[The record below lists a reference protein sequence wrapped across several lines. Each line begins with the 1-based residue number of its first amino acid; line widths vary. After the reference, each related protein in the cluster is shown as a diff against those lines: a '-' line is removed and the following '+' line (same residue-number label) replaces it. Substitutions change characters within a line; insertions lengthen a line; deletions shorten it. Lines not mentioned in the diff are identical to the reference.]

1 MIWVIPFWACGQSY
15 TYKIMKEYGEF
26 DHTKQSLRIVTELE
40 RRYPEFPGLNL
51 TWEMREGMVKHES
64 ENDLSDSR
72 EYNPELRGALETQI
86 CNVADKFAYIAHD

>member
-1 MIWVIPFWACGQSY
+1 
-15 TYKIMKEYGEF
+15 MKEYGEF

-72 EYNPELRGALETQI
+72 EYYPELSGTLETQI
-86 CNVADKFAYIAHD
+86 CNVADELAYIAHD